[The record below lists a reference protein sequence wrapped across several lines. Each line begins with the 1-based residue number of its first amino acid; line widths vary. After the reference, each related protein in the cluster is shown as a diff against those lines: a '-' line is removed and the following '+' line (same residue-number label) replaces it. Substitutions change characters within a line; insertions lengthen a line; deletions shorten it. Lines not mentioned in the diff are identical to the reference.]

1 MEIKMYLK
9 RFFFILLLMIIFA
22 TTYNYSQP
30 RFDVDEQVQR
40 LSNELDLSEE
50 QADLVAGILTD
61 SKAKAEN
68 LRGSGRERREMM
80 LQMRDLME
88 ATNKELESILTDEQ
102 LVKFKEIV
110 QKRKEEMRRRRSLE
124 Y

>member
-1 MEIKMYLK
+1 MFSK
-9 RFFFILLLMIIFA
+9 RSLFILLLMIIFA

-40 LSNELDLSEE
+40 LSSELDLSEE
-50 QADLVAGILTD
+50 QVDQVAEILAD
-61 SKAKAEN
+61 SKEIADK
-68 LRGSGRERREMM
+68 LRGSGQERREMM

-102 LVKFKEIV
+102 LAIFREIV
-110 QKRKEEMRRRRSLE
+110 EKRKEEIRRRRSLE
-124 Y
+124 F